1 MQTLFPHW
9 DNGIKS
15 YEKGGRIQCDV
26 CGSFEGVYAK
36 NYIRKDRGGNTYLKL
51 FVRCATCGS
60 LEVTNNDTG
69 KILKQEKA
77 RKEIK

>member
-36 NYIRKDRGGNTYLKL
+36 NYIRKDRGGFPL
-51 FVRCATCGS
+51 RQMG
-60 LEVTNNDTG
+60 G
-69 KILKQEKA
+69 H
-77 RKEIK
+77 R